1 MKRSSLPTETKEEG
15 RKRKQFRTLRW
26 MEAKRRRSDKQLA
39 MMENES
45 GDGSA
50 DSGIGMQCKYNNNEI
65 GQGKE
70 KLPNYSCL
78 NIASATAKLV
88 ISVLFGIVGA

>member
-65 GQGKE
+65 GKRE
-70 KLPNYSCL
+70 
-78 NIASATAKLV
+78 AAKLLLLEHC
-88 ISVLFGIVGA
+88 ICNCQIGH